1 MLGNNG
7 GKRERKRDSLEMK
20 CKKKDR
26 QVKEKET
33 IEKKER
39 NT

>member
-1 MLGNNG
+1 VLGNNG

-26 QVKEKET
+26 PTDKYKEISK
-33 IEKKER
+33 
-39 NT
+39 